1 MTQKRR
7 EANGHQQPVEEG
19 PRADQGQDTGSEM
32 GKAIRWELTVK
43 LDDGDTEQA
52 GWRGRGWVAK
62 QMKKRSCSLQ
72 WLCDQAKGEEARTT
86 PGRAQA
92 QARVAMGTSEYETM
106 SLCTDILAGCL
117 VRMGFKVCKTQLKR
131 SEMRTGQYDVLGWDG

>member
-1 MTQKRR
+1 
-7 EANGHQQPVEEG
+7 
-19 PRADQGQDTGSEM
+19 M
-32 GKAIRWELTVK
+32 GKAMRWELTVK

-92 QARVAMGTSEYETM
+92 QARVAMRTSDYETM
-106 SLCTDILAGCL
+106 SLCVDSLAGCL
-117 VRMGFKVCKTQLKR
+117 VMMESRFAKLN
-131 SEMRTGQYDVLGWDG
+131 SNGQRWEQGNMTCWDGMVDGVGLLSQILDESAGGEAKV